1 METVVLKQVNTVGT
15 GVEASALACVQA
27 LSLSCEG
34 RGLAFAVARDA
45 REQELAEE
53 ATAAL
58 DPVAY
63 RKSMLSDEAVSKMY
77 RGGKELMDGEDL
89 LGYFEE
95 ARQKRLETSDFS
107 ELVSIYDTADP
118 SREEEFVPNT
128 ALVLAEEK
136 KKLLPVSVREMPAYL
151 VKKVKTSA
159 PDWFVGG
166 YVKTAKK
173 EKKFPL
179 SAFAAMIAVAISLM
193 LIVASSV
200 MLTRAESRINALTLE
215 ADELTGEIAE
225 LRSDVDVENDLLH
238 LREIAVEEYGMVDEA
253 YVKMTY
259 LDTEREDV
267 IESYEEESRG
277 GIGLSA
283 LLSAIGIKD

>member
-1 METVVLKQVNTVGT
+1 MKKVNTVGT
-15 GVEASALACVQA
+15 GVEASAGARVQA
-27 LSLSCEG
+27 LSASYEG

-45 REQELAEE
+45 RVQEAAEE

-63 RKSMLSDEAVSKMY
+63 RKSMLTDEAVTRMY
-77 RGGKELMDGEDL
+77 RGGKEVMDGKDL
-89 LGYFEE
+89 LDYFGE
-95 ARQKRLETSDFS
+95 ARKMRLETSDLS
-107 ELVSIYDTADP
+107 ESVSIYDVADP
-118 SREEEFVPNT
+118 SREEEYVPNT
-128 ALVLAEEK
+128 ALVLAEER
-136 KKLLPVSVREMPAYL
+136 KKLLPVSVRKIPSYL

-173 EKKFPL
+173 EKKVPL

-215 ADELTGEIAE
+215 ADELSGEIAE
-225 LRSDVDVENDLLH
+225 LRSDVDVDSDLLH

-259 LDTEREDV
+259 LNTEHEDV
-267 IESYEEESRG
+267 IESYEEEGRG